1 MRTFGLLPLCADFV
15 EKLSAKRF
23 EVHRATRC
31 RGYGRDQLPIIVAP
45 SMDSEFFNKICQE
58 QSFLTF
64 IALKI
69 KVQSA
74 EPQTGSP
81 ALR

>member
-1 MRTFGLLPLCADFV
+1 VADFV

-45 SMDSEFFNKICQE
+45 TMDSEFFNKIGTFRNWADDLHLPGE
-58 QSFLTF
+58 QTF
-64 IALKI
+64 MRPSLRATFDL
-69 KVQSA
+69 
-74 EPQTGSP
+74 EPTLG
-81 ALR
+81 